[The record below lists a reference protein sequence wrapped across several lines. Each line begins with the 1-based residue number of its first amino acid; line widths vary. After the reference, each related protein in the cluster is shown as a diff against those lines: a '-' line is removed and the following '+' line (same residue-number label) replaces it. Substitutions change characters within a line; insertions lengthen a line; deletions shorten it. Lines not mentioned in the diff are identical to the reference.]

1 MLIGS
6 HMSIAGGL
14 SKALARGEDAGC
26 ATIQIFTKN
35 ASQWAVKPLDP
46 DEVKRFRDACDAT
59 GIGPVVAHDSYLIN
73 LASPDYALYKKSIE
87 AMKIELDR
95 AEALGLP
102 YVVGHPGAHVGS
114 GEARGLK
121 RIARAIDRI
130 HTRTKKHRVQLLL
143 ETTAGQGSCL
153 GARFEHLAKIIA
165 MVKASE
171 RVGVCLDT
179 CHIFTAGYDIRT
191 KASYSKTMRAF
202 NKVIG
207 LDKLKVI
214 HLNDSLKEFDSH
226 RDRHAHIGQ
235 GLIGLDGF
243 RCVMTDRRLK
253 KIPKI
258 LETPKGE
265 DLAEDR
271 MNLGVLRKLAAKKK

>member
-6 HMSIAGGL
+6 HMSIAGGV
-14 SKALARGEDAGC
+14 SKALARGKDAGC

-46 DEVKRFRDACDAT
+46 EEVKRFRDACETT
-59 GIGPVVAHDSYLIN
+59 GIGPVVAHNSYLIN
-73 LASPDYALYKKSIE
+73 LASPDDALYKKSIE

-95 AEALGLP
+95 AEELGLP

-114 GEARGLK
+114 GEAKGLK
-121 RIARAIDRI
+121 RIARAIDKI
-130 HTRTKKHRVQLLL
+130 HAKTKKHRVELLL
-143 ETTAGQGSCL
+143 ETTAGQGTCL
-153 GARFEHLAKIIA
+153 GARFEHLAEIIG
-165 MVKASE
+165 MVKAPE

-191 KASYSKTMRAF
+191 KAAYSKTMRAF

-226 RDRHAHIGQ
+226 RDRHAHIGK
-235 GLIGLDGF
+235 GFIGLEGF
-243 RCVMTDRRLK
+243 GSVMTDRRLK

-271 MNLGVLRKLAAKKK
+271 MNLAVLRKLAAKKK